1 MPQPDPT
8 VALLLHLARV
18 ELSAGVDEEVA
29 KLAARADWPE
39 LTRLAIRG
47 GIAGLI
53 VAHSGRVAMPR
64 RAVHALAAHSL
75 ATEAQNRALLA
86 HALNLCGSAEA
97 QGLTLVPLKGIALQV
112 AGIYPQPG
120 MRAQC
125 DIDLLTERSQI
136 DAVDALLRQAGFVYR
151 GDPGYALRHQH
162 HLKYVLSGASGS
174 HTLVELHWTPFFVTY
189 GQPTRDAAAL
199 RRTSC
204 RTWCG
209 QAVRMLDPIDM
220 LLSVSLH
227 LAVHRYRAALK
238 WLVDVAE
245 LARHQAGTSNA
256 AELWQR
262 ADALGARRALG
273 RVFGLATALL
283 TAPLPATSALG
294 PLGWLL
300 ARQTPALALITS
312 ADQPSL
318 PVRLAIDLLQSDHP
332 WSTVVNTGAKLA
344 ELIERRGGPRFPWT
358 RAGTA
363 GRSGRGKGSRR
374 RAGDAPAGRDQA
386 P

>member
-8 VALLLHLARV
+8 IALLLHLARV

-86 HALNLCGSAEA
+86 HALHLCGSAEA

-189 GQPTRDAAAL
+189 GHARSDAAAL
-199 RRTSC
+199 ARVTEVASAPTDPGAGEPPLRL
-204 RTWCG
+204 
-209 QAVRMLDPIDM
+209 LDPVDT
-220 LLSVSLH
+220 LLSVGLH
-227 LAVHRYRAALK
+227 LAVHRYRGQLK

-245 LARHQAGTSNA
+245 LARRDGPHLAWNELWERA
-256 AELWQR
+256 AELQ
-262 ADALGARRALG
+262 AVKALD
-273 RVFGLATALL
+273 RVFALARNLL
-283 TAPLPATSALG
+283 DAPLPPPPRRGTLG
-294 PLGWLL
+294 PALL
-300 ARQTPALALITS
+300 ARLSEPMALLEAE
-312 ADQPSL
+312 DQPPWSR
-318 PVRLAIDLLQSDHP
+318 RLLIDLLQRDRP
-332 WSTVVNTGAKLA
+332 TAALGNLLDKGL
-344 ELIERRGGPRFPWT
+344 ELLDRYQGLRLPRL
-358 RAGTA
+358 
-363 GRSGRGKGSRR
+363 RR
-374 RAGDAPAGRDQA
+374 RASGPQREPAAVRQPSKD
-386 P
+386 